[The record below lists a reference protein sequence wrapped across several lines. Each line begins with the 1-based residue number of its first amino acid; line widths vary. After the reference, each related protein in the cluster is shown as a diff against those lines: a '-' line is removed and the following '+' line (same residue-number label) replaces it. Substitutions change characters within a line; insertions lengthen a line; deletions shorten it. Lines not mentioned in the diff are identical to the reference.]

1 MVLYLRVKICKSNFC
16 LELFML
22 QIFYKKKKEYKK
34 GIHSETAPP
43 DYSSIPH
50 FKSTL

>member
-1 MVLYLRVKICKSNFC
+1 
-16 LELFML
+16 ML

-34 GIHSETAPP
+34 GIHSEIPP
-43 DYSSIPH
+43 TDYSSIPK